1 MRTAMPG
8 GQKRVWRVCAPQRR
22 RREKIARYFTH
33 TQDNPMDAEQIN
45 QIGNT
50 LIDLSERTQELRGYL

>member
-1 MRTAMPG
+1 MRKSTVI
-8 GQKRVWRVCAPQRR
+8 QTR
-22 RREKIARYFTH
+22 
-33 TQDNPMDAEQIN
+33 TQDNTMDAEHIN

>member
-1 MRTAMPG
+1 MQKAFAAIIFNYLPAPRLSLRSMRKSPVISTN
-8 GQKRVWRVCAPQRR
+8 
-22 RREKIARYFTH
+22 
-33 TQDNPMDAEQIN
+33 TQDNPMDAEHIN

>member
-1 MRTAMPG
+1 MPAML
-8 GQKRVWRVCAPQRR
+8 KHCCAHPVRKSRLCFKQHPSFF
-22 RREKIARYFTH
+22 ISYH
-33 TQDNPMDAEQIN
+33 PQDNTMDAEHIN